1 VEKQKLQYLIFPS
14 GIMYNKKNNT
24 VRTNEVN
31 SIFAAIAS
39 QQSILS
45 PDKKSNLLQDCFLS
59 NNVGWTGFEPA
70 TPCTPCKCATGL
82 RHHPNL

>member
-1 VEKQKLQYLIFPS
+1 MAVEKGLKMAANLCSLWLSSKFVEKQKLQYLIFPS

-39 QQSILS
+39 QHSIS
-45 PDKKSNLLQDCFLS
+45 
-59 NNVGWTGFEPA
+59 
-70 TPCTPCKCATGL
+70 
-82 RHHPNL
+82 